1 MPDVI
6 PIQHG
11 IAWIT
16 QPFKGNRQIVEI
28 LEVAFHGLP
37 HDLRPAPVKRLG
49 RSVQCLHEPIGQ
61 ACRYLAHADNP

>member
-16 QPFKGNRQIVEI
+16 QPFKGDGQIVEI
-28 LEVAFHGLP
+28 LKVAFHRSP
-37 HDLRPAPVKRLG
+37 HDL
-49 RSVQCLHEPIGQ
+49 
-61 ACRYLAHADNP
+61 